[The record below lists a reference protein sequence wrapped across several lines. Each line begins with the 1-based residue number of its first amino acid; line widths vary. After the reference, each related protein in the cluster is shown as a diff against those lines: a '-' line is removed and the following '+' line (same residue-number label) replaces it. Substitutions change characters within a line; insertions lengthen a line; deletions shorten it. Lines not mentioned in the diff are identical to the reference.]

1 VRHIVR
7 PTLLYAEYIYR
18 SLSPAL
24 LRDEAARRS
33 ALERLLEDDRAR
45 RSVGDPERWSAVVR
59 AEREALERLDVPR
72 FTVRADGRD
81 LECAS
86 GVVAH
91 DYFDET
97 GLDRLI
103 RRLAEMN
110 EERLGSAEHL
120 IRATLGLSR
129 FRAFL
134 SEP

>member
-24 LRDEAARRS
+24 LRDGDLRRS
-33 ALERLLEDDRAR
+33 ALERFLEDDRSRQA
-45 RSVGDPERWSAVVR
+45 VGDPTKWSAVAR
-59 AEREALERLDVPR
+59 AERDALACLDVPR
-72 FTVRADGRD
+72 FTARADSRD
-81 LECAS
+81 LESAS
-86 GVVAH
+86 GIVAR
-91 DYFDET
+91 DYFDAT
-97 GLDRLI
+97 GRDRLI

-110 EERLGSAEHL
+110 EERLGSAERL

-134 SEP
+134 PDS